1 VKTPQKPDG
10 QSKMENAISYL
21 LIGGVLLC
29 LVLLVTGMALYWGQ
43 QGGVSVSQA
52 PSVFVHGHDFFSF
65 IFDQVTGRGVQNL
78 PLRLITLGVIVLL
91 LTPYLRVILSAVYFT
106 REKNFKYVLITV
118 FVLIILTISLILH

>member
-1 VKTPQKPDG
+1 
-10 QSKMENAISYL
+10 MENAISYL

-43 QGGVSVSQA
+43 QGGVSVSQD
-52 PSVFVHGHDFFSF
+52 PSVFVRGHDFFSF
-65 IFDQVTGRGVQNL
+65 IFDQITGRDVRNL

-106 REKNFKYVLITV
+106 REKNFKYVFITV
-118 FVLIILTISLILH
+118 FVMIILTISLTLH